1 MKELNYEVVQMPK
14 WVIEAKRKAKARERY
29 FIKRYGNLDRMH
41 NIDGKLQAWLDE
53 DAMADEMAQC
63 K

>member
-1 MKELNYEVVQMPK
+1 MPK